1 MIITVKGCR
10 ALLGSEKTLEE
21 KSSGNYVQASKSPL
35 PGVTQD
41 ALTPP
46 AVSCKD
52 QGSSLETQSPE
63 FFSGTN
69 HICTVCLPHTKIPDT
84 EGNQVF
90 GVKHIVGTI

>member
-1 MIITVKGCR
+1 MQSKISRGRQLV
-10 ALLGSEKTLEE
+10 EE
-21 KSSGNYVQASKSPL
+21 KLEDSRLKLLESSPR
-35 PGVTQD
+35 GVTQD

>member
-1 MIITVKGCR
+1 MQSKISRGRQLV
-10 ALLGSEKTLEE
+10 EE
-21 KSSGNYVQASKSPL
+21 KLEDSRLKLLESSPR
-35 PGVTQD
+35 GVTQD
-41 ALTPP
+41 VLTPP

-52 QGSSLETQSPE
+52 QGSSLETQSTE